1 MENDN
6 PLVRLVTYGK
16 VKKMM
21 TQFQNRDIDHLER
34 NLMRGMFR
42 RKLKDF
48 AEQQI
53 ENNEDVPLF
62 ERLKMKKFEEEDMEE
77 VVAKDDFRRK
87 FMLQLGVSKESAA
100 TPKPKPKI
108 SNTFEG
114 SRGRV
119 K

>member
-1 MENDN
+1 
-6 PLVRLVTYGK
+6 
-16 VKKMM
+16 
-21 TQFQNRDIDHLER
+21 
-34 NLMRGMFR
+34 
-42 RKLKDF
+42 
-48 AEQQI
+48 
-53 ENNEDVPLF
+53 
-62 ERLKMKKFEEEDMEE
+62 MKKFEEEDMEE

-114 SRGRV
+114 SRGRM